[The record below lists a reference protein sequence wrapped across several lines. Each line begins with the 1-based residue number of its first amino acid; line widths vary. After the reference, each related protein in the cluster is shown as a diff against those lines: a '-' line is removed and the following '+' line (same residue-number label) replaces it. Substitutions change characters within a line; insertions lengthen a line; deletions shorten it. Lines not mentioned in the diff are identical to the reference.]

1 MNYDSYYSDDINSY
15 EVVIKLPTSGGGI
28 DWLDPKNNM
37 HYLEYKEKE
46 IVWHD
51 GLSIHRI
58 AGLKEIVQG
67 EYRITLQ
74 GHLIKRNN
82 KIELYW

>member
-1 MNYDSYYSDDINSY
+1 MAYRHTTKTLDLVGTNNSTVT
-15 EVVIKLPTSGGGI
+15 VVIKLPTSGGGI
-28 DWLDPKNNM
+28 DWLDSKTNM

-67 EYRITLQ
+67 SIVLLFK
-74 GHLIKRNN
+74 GI
-82 KIELYW
+82 